1 MKKHP
6 RYLVACSLML
16 AMIITE
22 RTEAQPYSSWF
33 FDKKIHYSQIPE
45 DIFADIIASRYSDR
59 MSDWNLG
66 AYESLQTAN
75 YFREPDEQMISR
87 GENVVEVRSGDD
99 IYTWPIAFCSEDKKI
114 VFYARGVDPNNI
126 FNTMVIHGMHLATAV
141 AYMNMLKIGEATS
154 PISSCFEE
162 PTFNENVLALP
173 RQYLRFGSNNEYVL
187 FSYLLS
193 YPEVASVVY
202 TQPKSVFL
210 AGQLIEV
217 NSGVN
222 YDVRMKEVPGL
233 SLFDTKTMQTVPNS
247 TIHLKGIKK
256 PKIKYSKKQFYYYD
270 VSDYY
275 CALPQD
281 FYNGYELKKN
291 SKLKVMSQDGTPIYI
306 LSVKQSQIVVES
318 QINPAD
324 GDVVCDLQETSKYI
338 CYCGTNKKHGYIGYE
353 NPVLVVLDKGSKKAV
368 ARYNGNN
375 GKVRKD
381 RFFNKMYVLDDD
393 HLLIMYNDYHYNSN
407 DYVGKRLNRKYE
419 IVALSS
425 LVSNYGV
432 TVK

>member
-6 RYLVACSLML
+6 LYLVACSLML

-45 DIFADIIASRYSDR
+45 DIFADIIASRYGDR

-66 AYESLQTAN
+66 AYESLQTAD

-87 GENVVEVRSGDD
+87 GEHVVEVRSGND
-99 IYTWPIAFCSEDKKI
+99 IYTWPIACCSKDKKI
-114 VFYARGVDPNNI
+114 AFYARGVDPNNI
-126 FNTMVIHGMHLATAV
+126 FSTTVIHGMHVATAV
-141 AYMNMLKIGEATS
+141 AYMNMLKIGEAST

-162 PTFNENVLALP
+162 PSFNNNVLVFP
-173 RQYLRFGSNNEYVL
+173 WQYLRFGSDNEYVL
-187 FSYLLS
+187 FSYSLS
-193 YPEVASVVY
+193 HPEVASVVY
-202 TQPKSVFL
+202 TQPKYVFM
-210 AGQLIEV
+210 AGQLMEV

-233 SLFDTKTMQTVPNS
+233 SLFDTKTMQAVPNT

-256 PKIKYSKKQFYYYD
+256 PKIKHSKKQFYYFD

-275 CALPQD
+275 CAFPQD
-281 FYNGYELKKN
+281 FYNGYELVKN
-291 SKLKVMSQDGTPIYI
+291 SRISVMSQNGTPIYI
-306 LSVKQSQIVVES
+306 LSVKPSQLIVES
-318 QINPAD
+318 QIIPAD

-353 NPVLVVLDKGSKKAV
+353 NPVLVVLDRNSKKAV
-368 ARYNGNN
+368 ARYYGNN

-381 RFFNKMYVLDDD
+381 RVFNKMYVLDDD
-393 HLLIMYNDYHYNSN
+393 HLLIMYNDYHYRSE
-407 DYVGKRLNRKYE
+407 DYYGKRLNRKYE
-419 IVALSS
+419 IVSLSS
-425 LVSNYGV
+425 LVSNGGV